1 VFAGAVR
8 EAVLSREDVINKIN
22 ANFVPVS
29 VRATD
34 LNNPPPN
41 EEGAL
46 LRSIRPYCL
55 EQQGMF
61 VLNEDGQV
69 LTAVVLFDST
79 RAITDYLDFSLAQF
93 REHSQMAEPSNW
105 SARRFAKYPSMA
117 APSIA
122 AIANR
127 NSASDPEHA
136 AGRACLSGAC
146 QIPFSAKP
154 AGLIVNMVARSIEA
168 NGHFSADVIHQ
179 EHYSQDQLIIPL
191 QLQQY
196 IAALVTG
203 TTGQAVRLPDML
215 GQILMMHAYLGN
227 MDVQP
232 VSSPMGAHSDIQACE
247 FYAAL
252 VPGQRNIYRVY
263 GKTNVCAQGASP
275 HGAGLPG
282 GMVNQ
287 VQLSWYGFFKL
298 SDGQMTALSLL
309 ATGEQ
314 KLQWGALRPKLS
326 SADEEV
332 NELMSGH
339 PIDQQTKICLG
350 FNSERP

>member
-1 VFAGAVR
+1 M
-8 EAVLSREDVINKIN
+8 SREDVISKIK

-93 REHSQMAEPSNW
+93 REHSQMAVSPNW
-105 SARRFAKYPSMA
+105 SARRFTKYPSVA

-122 AIANR
+122 AVANR
-127 NSASDPEHA
+127 NSPFDPEHA
-136 AGRACLSGAC
+136 AGAGCLSGAC
-146 QIPFSAKP
+146 QIPVSP
-154 AGLIVNMVARSIEA
+154 RPTGLILNMVARTIES
-168 NGHFSADVIHQ
+168 NGHFSSDVIHQ

-196 IAALVTG
+196 IAALVRG

-252 VPGQRNIYRVY
+252 VPGQKNIYRVY
-263 GKTNVCAQGASP
+263 GKTNVCAQGPSP
-275 HGAGLPG
+275 HGGGLPG
-282 GMVNQ
+282 GMLNKIG
-287 VQLSWYGFFKL
+287 LSWYGFFKL
-298 SDGQMTALSLL
+298 SEGRVTSLSFL

-314 KLQWGALRPKLS
+314 KLQWGALRPKLA

-332 NELMSGH
+332 NELVSGH
-339 PIDQQTKICLG
+339 PIDQQTKVCLG
-350 FNSERP
+350 FNSETP